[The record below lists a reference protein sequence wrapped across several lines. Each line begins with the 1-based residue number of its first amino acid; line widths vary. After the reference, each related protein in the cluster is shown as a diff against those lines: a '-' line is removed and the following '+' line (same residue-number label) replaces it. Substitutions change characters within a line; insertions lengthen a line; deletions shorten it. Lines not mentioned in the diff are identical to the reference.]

1 MANIYEVAELAGVS
15 LATVSRV
22 INPGAKVSEKTRQ
35 KVLDAMRELGYQPN
49 SIAQSL
55 ATRSSNSVGVLVS
68 ELHGP
73 FFGAMLSSI
82 EQTLKAAGKFV
93 LVAAGHSK
101 EEQEREAIRFL
112 VSRNCDALIV
122 HVERLPDKFLVDHD
136 HNTTPLV
143 VMNRKVRGLN
153 DHCFSL
159 NNELG
164 GFLATQSLL
173 KRKHKRIA
181 YISGPLDWV
190 DAKQRFAGH
199 KRALEEA
206 GVKLDERLLHEGD
219 YHETGGQDA
228 LNALFAKNIPF
239 TAVVCANDEM
249 AAGAMAAA
257 HERGL
262 ELPEGAVHRRF
273 RRRAHL
279 AVRVPEADHRSL
291 SHRRHGH
298 DGGTLGAQTRLR
310 TGAGRAADV
319 RAQARGTR
327 LGGGSGEVGKW
338 GHSSFPCNNWCAL
351 TWSSSLCKL
360 LQGNEECPHFP
371 PSAPF

>member
-22 INPGAKVSEKTRQ
+22 INPGARVSDKTRE
-35 KVLDAMRELGYQPN
+35 KVLAAMQQLGYQPN

-55 ATRSSNSVGVLVS
+55 ATRSSNAVGVLVS

-73 FFGAMLSSI
+73 FFGAMLSAI
-82 EQTLKAAGKFV
+82 EETLKAAGKFV

-122 HVERLPDKFLVDHD
+122 HVERLSDKFLVEHDHD
-136 HNTTPLV
+136 TTPLV

-164 GFLATQSLL
+164 GYLATRSLL
-173 KRKHKRIA
+173 KHKHRRIA

-190 DAKQRFAGH
+190 DAKQRLAGH

-206 GVKLDERLLHEGD
+206 GVKFDQRLLYEGD

-228 LNALFAKNIPF
+228 LTALFSQNVPF
-239 TAVVCANDEM
+239 TAVVCANDGM

-262 ELPEGAVHRRF
+262 ELPKELSIVGFDDAPIARYVYPKLTTIHYPIADMGAMAARWVLKHVYEQEQDVQQAF
-273 RRRAHL
+273 E
-279 AVRVPEADHRSL
+279 P
-291 SHRRHGH
+291 
-298 DGGTLGAQTRLR
+298 RLVER
-310 TGAGRAADV
+310 DSVTAP
-319 RAQARGTR
+319 
-327 LGGGSGEVGKW
+327 GK
-338 GHSSFPCNNWCAL
+338 
-351 TWSSSLCKL
+351 
-360 LQGNEECPHFP
+360 
-371 PSAPF
+371 